1 MCRRSA
7 RSSGQQGR
15 PAYNCRLWNAGSS
28 RAAGRR
34 AKTPK
39 EVAGTVMNVVQ
50 S

>member
-15 PAYNCRLWNAGSS
+15 PAYSCRLWNAGSS

-34 AKTPK
+34 AKILK
-39 EVAGTVMNVVQ
+39 EVAGTIMNVV
-50 S
+50 

>member
-15 PAYNCRLWNAGSS
+15 PAYSCRLCNAGSS

-34 AKTPK
+34 AKIPK
-39 EVAGTVMNVVQ
+39 EVAGTVTNVV
-50 S
+50 

>member
-7 RSSGQQGR
+7 RSPGQQGR
-15 PAYNCRLWNAGSS
+15 PVYSYRLWNAGSN

-39 EVAGTVMNVVQ
+39 EVAGTVTNVV
-50 S
+50 